1 MRLQKIAYRLARR
14 HAHARAPR
22 VGPRGLALAC
32 VTLRELVSFQARLL
46 LMLLLWLVAV
56 VAAAAVADALTFVLV
71 RWFGSPPD
79 HAGVGRQTREGAG
92 SPLAEAYVSVGAN
105 ACACLRFCVRV
116 CVSLCA
122 AVHEG
127 PCARVW
133 ARWRALERARALAC
147 ACVCVCVCVW
157 LCVCARAL
165 MSVFALAILGAR

>member
-71 RWFGSPPD
+71 RWVGSPPD

-92 SPLAEAYVSVGAN
+92 SPLAEAICFTSRVYVSVGVKSR
-105 ACACLRFCVRV
+105 ACLRLCVRVCVCARVLVCVRV
-116 CVSLCA
+116 CVSVRDSA
-122 AVHEG
+122 
-127 PCARVW
+127 
-133 ARWRALERARALAC
+133 
-147 ACVCVCVCVW
+147 
-157 LCVCARAL
+157 
-165 MSVFALAILGAR
+165 